1 MDQTEIITIIIITIT
16 TILMIAIGIQ
26 LISLIRDLRKTI
38 KKIYYSLDEEDL
50 KKIPHKTGDKKT
62 NKKVLIINSI
72 LDKIKVL
79 TPDLRNKPKKVFV
92 KEK

>member
-1 MDQTEIITIIIITIT
+1 MDQTEIIAIIIITIT
-16 TILMIAIGIQ
+16 TILMIAVGIQ
-26 LISLIRDLRKTI
+26 LISLIKDLRKTI

-50 KKIPHKTGDKKT
+50 KKSPHKAGDKKT
-62 NKKVLIINSI
+62 HKKILIINSI

-79 TPDLRNKPKKVFV
+79 TLDLRNKPKKVFV